1 MMLKCGP
8 CLKEGFDNHFLL
20 SSSSSSCVYFQSI
33 IASGKNHLTEICFK
47 SFDAQ
52 DWDRICRRCTVQHIP
67 VHAAVN
73 LVRWWVGDTLYMFD
87 GVVKTPSIASSS
99 SSAQWPVKRSQL
111 AQYHLCCIQLCSL
124 HSASE
129 HFSTNSAFLWILHMS
144 VLDLALHWNALNRSL
159 FSIGIEMEL
168 KCSCHRALAGA
179 LHPNTELQISILL
192 HRSNLSNQILPE
204 EKRIKLQQIWIK
216 LRHNYFWVE
225 KAKNSILRQN
235 PIKVGRITQKKTFLT
250 NKMSMYKTVKTND
263 KICFMKNK
271 DVCLMCPES
280 VSGNNSPW
288 AISSN
293 TLPRDQEIYCILD
306 NMVSCPYTAERRD
319 VLGNTSV
326 EDQEISRGWGFCT
339 LGTCNS

>member
-1 MMLKCGP
+1 ML
-8 CLKEGFDNHFLL
+8 
-20 SSSSSSCVYFQSI
+20 Q
-33 IASGKNHLTEICFK
+33 
-47 SFDAQ
+47 
-52 DWDRICRRCTVQHIP
+52 
-67 VHAAVN
+67 
-73 LVRWWVGDTLYMFD
+73 
-87 GVVKTPSIASSS
+87 
-99 SSAQWPVKRSQL
+99 QWS
-111 AQYHLCCIQLCSL
+111 
-124 HSASE
+124 
-129 HFSTNSAFLWILHMS
+129 
-144 VLDLALHWNALNRSL
+144 
-159 FSIGIEMEL
+159 
-168 KCSCHRALAGA
+168 
-179 LHPNTELQISILL
+179 ELQNVFL

-216 LRHNYFWVE
+216 LRHNYFWVD

>member
-1 MMLKCGP
+1 MDDIKWYNLQGP
-8 CLKEGFDNHFLL
+8 NYPIHFLL
-20 SSSSSSCVYFQSI
+20 PRNRTVFPDKLPTANIRHKSSRE
-33 IASGKNHLTEICFK
+33 K
-47 SFDAQ
+47 
-52 DWDRICRRCTVQHIP
+52 
-67 VHAAVN
+67 
-73 LVRWWVGDTLYMFD
+73 
-87 GVVKTPSIASSS
+87 
-99 SSAQWPVKRSQL
+99 
-111 AQYHLCCIQLCSL
+111 
-124 HSASE
+124 
-129 HFSTNSAFLWILHMS
+129 
-144 VLDLALHWNALNRSL
+144 HW
-159 FSIGIEMEL
+159 
-168 KCSCHRALAGA
+168 KCSS
-179 LHPNTELQISILL
+179 NVFL